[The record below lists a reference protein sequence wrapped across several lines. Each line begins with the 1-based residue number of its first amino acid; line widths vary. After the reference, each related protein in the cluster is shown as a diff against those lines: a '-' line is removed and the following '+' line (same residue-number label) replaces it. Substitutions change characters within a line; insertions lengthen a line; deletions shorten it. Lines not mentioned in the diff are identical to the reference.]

1 MKKHT
6 QKNYTWERLVD
17 EKRFEHTES
26 QIKPKGAGL
35 IYLHKRM
42 QWMEGFNYL
51 LWDGDKTKYKQSLER
66 RAYSALRRNSHI
78 ESVSKQQ
85 ENLTVLDRYGC
96 WAAEL
101 HTLHHASVK
110 TRERGKM
117 SVSHPC
123 IWTDRWKPKPRV
135 TALWFPWTA
144 PTDLQKTHLYVSTD
158 ASQFVFS
165 LRIRIR
171 IRIPSL
177 SMRSCILCYA
187 DKTGNYFV
195 DGKL

>member
-1 MKKHT
+1 MQCAHVK
-6 QKNYTWERLVD
+6 RLNPIRSLWHINDHINPITLFSVHVNTTFGFD
-17 EKRFEHTES
+17 NRNEF
-26 QIKPKGAGL
+26 I
-35 IYLHKRM
+35 RM
-42 QWMEGFNYL
+42 EAKSVHVNV
-51 LWDGDKTKYKQSLER
+51 
-66 RAYSALRRNSHI
+66 AI

-135 TALWFPWTA
+135 TALWFPWIA

-165 LRIRIR
+165 LRIRQCAHGTPT
-171 IRIPSL
+171 IPSL
-177 SMRSCILCYA
+177 SMWSCILRYA